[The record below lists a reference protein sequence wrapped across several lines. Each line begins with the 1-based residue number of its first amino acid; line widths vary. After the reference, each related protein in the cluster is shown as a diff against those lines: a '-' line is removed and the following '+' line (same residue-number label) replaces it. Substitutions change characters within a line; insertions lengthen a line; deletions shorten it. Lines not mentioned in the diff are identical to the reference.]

1 MQPIFASP
9 QGLVVQHHAPATRSK
24 KFLEKSSVLKPDS
37 IFAYYPE
44 HAVKKFLKIRTA
56 LRHTVVR
63 NYAMNQNFADVNPER
78 DFQPFDDE
86 KNSHL
91 QTKIS

>member
-1 MQPIFASP
+1 M
-9 QGLVVQHHAPATRSK
+9 
-24 KFLEKSSVLKPDS
+24 
-37 IFAYYPE
+37 
-44 HAVKKFLKIRTA
+44 
-56 LRHTVVR
+56 R
-63 NYAMNQNFADVNPER
+63 NYGMNQNFADVNPER